1 MLFFLPQCSVSC
13 WLEAWRDDSKM
24 KQYYAM
30 FLHFFSLC
38 TFCSQTQ
45 IKPDP
50 VAKKEY
56 FSQAFCESPV
66 DATKPN
72 KKKEDKNKTD

>member
-1 MLFFLPQCSVSC
+1 MLCFFLLV
-13 WLEAWRDDSKM
+13 
-24 KQYYAM
+24 
-30 FLHFFSLC
+30 
-38 TFCSQTQ
+38 Q

-66 DATKPN
+66 DATKP
-72 KKKEDKNKTD
+72 KKTTEDNN

>member
-1 MLFFLPQCSVSC
+1 MHVFFFISPSVPC
-13 WLEAWRDDSKM
+13 WLEAWRDDSKLN
-24 KQYYAM
+24 QYLLYVKIY
-30 FLHFFSLC
+30 FTTCFSA
-38 TFCSQTQ
+38 Q

-66 DATKPN
+66 DGAKPD
-72 KKKEDKNKTD
+72 KKTNDKNKTD

>member
-1 MLFFLPQCSVSC
+1 MC
-13 WLEAWRDDSKM
+13 E
-24 KQYYAM
+24 
-30 FLHFFSLC
+30 SLL
-38 TFCSQTQ
+38 Q

-66 DATKPN
+66 DPPKSDKTT
-72 KKKEDKNKTD
+72 KKKEL